1 MGLTSSQEP
10 DRIRMISRRSVSDEL
25 LHAVARGIVL
35 ARSTPEIVIRELV
48 FCFGVALFDPWLPEV
63 HDGVPVIGIE
73 CLFRFRQQLLAK
85 AFLHGS
91 ILPGLLTKLEDEE
104 ILNLADCQAIVRITP
119 G

>member
-1 MGLTSSQEP
+1 MTLQSDGFGTFSSKA
-10 DRIRMISRRSVSDEL
+10 RL
-25 LHAVARGIVL
+25 LGSAKRQFH
-35 ARSTPEIVIRELV
+35 
-48 FCFGVALFDPWLPEV
+48 LFDPWLPEV
-63 HDGVPVIGIE
+63 QDGVPVFGIE